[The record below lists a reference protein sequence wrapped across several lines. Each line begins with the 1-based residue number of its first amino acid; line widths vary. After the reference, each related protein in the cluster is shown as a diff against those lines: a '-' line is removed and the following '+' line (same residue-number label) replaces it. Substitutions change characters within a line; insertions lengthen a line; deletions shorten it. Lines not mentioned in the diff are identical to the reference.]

1 MSKRQDERILV
12 KDDSDLFQLVRQL
25 TEEQP
30 PIEVWDT
37 LRKREPLIQVELPFF
52 ALLNAV
58 DQLPT
63 DKARLLYH
71 RLEERLTRTMMSS
84 P

>member
-12 KDDSDLFQLVRQL
+12 KEDSDLFQLVRRL

-30 PIEVWDT
+30 PIEVWDA
-37 LRKREPLIQVELPFF
+37 LQEREPLIQVELPFF

-63 DKARLLYH
+63 EKARLLYH
-71 RLEERLTRTMMSS
+71 RLEERLTKTMMLS

>member
-1 MSKRQDERILV
+1 MSKRQDEHILV

-30 PIEVWDT
+30 PIEVWET
-37 LRKREPLIQVELPFF
+37 MGEREPLIQVELPFF
-52 ALLNAV
+52 VLLNAV
-58 DQLPT
+58 DRLPT

-71 RLEERLTRTMMSS
+71 RLEERLTETMMLSS
-84 P
+84 